1 MEEEHMLN
9 KEQIEQLKKHN
20 LALTKELEEVTAKV
34 KDTETDISNKKIN
47 ISADT
52 HRSNKVSKF

>member
-1 MEEEHMLN
+1 MLN